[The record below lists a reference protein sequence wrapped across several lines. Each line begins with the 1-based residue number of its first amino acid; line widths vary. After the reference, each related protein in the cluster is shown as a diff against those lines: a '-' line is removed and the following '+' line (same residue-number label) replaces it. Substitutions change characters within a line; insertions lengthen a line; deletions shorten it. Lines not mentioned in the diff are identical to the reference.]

1 MTHSTFGMFVK
12 YPEPGR
18 VKTRLAAEIGDRLAA
33 DLYAAF
39 VQDLIARFQ
48 DLPERRVLAYSPND
62 ETTRAF
68 FERRISRGLLANSGY
83 ELWPQPEGNLAD
95 RMIAFFDE
103 FGPEPT
109 VLIGSD
115 SPTLE
120 RGDVEYALQRLREV
134 DCVLGPAADGGLYL
148 IGLRGVEASRILRKV
163 EWSTSRALE
172 QTIGEARRFG
182 LSLES
187 LRLWYDIDTLEDLNF
202 LRGHLA
208 TLCQTQTEWDNVS
221 ETRHM
226 LDVLAGKPT

>member
-1 MTHSTFGMFVK
+1 MTPAFGMFVK

-39 VQDLIARFQ
+39 LQDLMARFRN
-48 DLPERRVLAYSPND
+48 LPERRILAYTPDD
-62 ETTRAF
+62 ERTREF
-68 FERRISRGLLANSGY
+68 FECRFDRGRREDSGY
-83 ELWPQPEGNLAD
+83 ELWPQPEGSLAE
-95 RMIAFFDE
+95 RMIAFFDK
-103 FGPEPT
+103 FGPEPV

-115 SPTLE
+115 SPTLN
-120 RGDVEYALQRLREV
+120 RFDVEYALQRIREV

-148 IGLRGVEASRILRKV
+148 IGLRGEQASRILRKV
-163 EWSTSRALE
+163 EWGTSRVLE

-182 LSLES
+182 LSLDT
-187 LRLWYDIDTLEDLNF
+187 LRLWYDIDTLDDLNF

-208 TLCQTQTEWDNVS
+208 AICQTHADWEDVS

>member
-1 MTHSTFGMFVK
+1 MTSTFGMFVK

-39 VQDLIARFQ
+39 LQDLIARFRN
-48 DLPERRVLAYSPND
+48 LPERRILAYTPDD
-62 ETTRAF
+62 ERTREF
-68 FERRISRGLLANSGY
+68 FECRFDRGRREDSGY
-83 ELWPQPEGNLAD
+83 ELWPQPEGSLAE
-95 RMIAFFDE
+95 RMIAFFDK
-103 FGPEPT
+103 FGPEPV

-115 SPTLE
+115 SPTLD
-120 RGDVEYALQRLREV
+120 RFDVEYALQRIREV

-148 IGLRGVEASRILRKV
+148 IGLRGEQASRILRKV
-163 EWSTSRALE
+163 EWGTSRVLE

-182 LSLES
+182 LSLDT
-187 LRLWYDIDTLEDLNF
+187 LRLWYDIDTLDDLNF

-208 TLCQTQTEWDNVS
+208 AICQTHADWEDVS

>member
-1 MTHSTFGMFVK
+1 MTPTFGMFVK

-18 VKTRLAAEIGDRLAA
+18 VKTRLAAEVGDRLAA

-39 VQDLIARFQ
+39 VQDLIARFR
-48 DLPERRVLAYSPND
+48 DLPERRILAYTPDD
-62 ETTRAF
+62 ERTREF
-68 FERRISRGLLANSGY
+68 FECRFDRGRMEDSGY
-83 ELWPQPEGNLAD
+83 ELWPQPEGSLAE
-95 RMIAFFDE
+95 RMIAFFDK
-103 FGPEPT
+103 FGPEPV

-115 SPTLE
+115 SPTLD
-120 RGDVEYALQRLREV
+120 RCDVESALQRIREV

-148 IGLRGVEASRILRKV
+148 IGLRGEQASRILRKV
-163 EWSTSRALE
+163 EWGTSRVLE

-182 LSLES
+182 LSLDT
-187 LRLWYDIDTLEDLNF
+187 LRLWYDIDTLDDLNF

-208 TLCQTQTEWDNVS
+208 AICQTHADWEDVS

>member
-1 MTHSTFGMFVK
+1 MTETFGMFVK

-39 VQDLIARFQ
+39 VQDLIARFR
-48 DLPERRVLAYSPND
+48 DLPERRILAYTPD
-62 ETTRAF
+62 DDRTRDF
-68 FERRISRGLLANSGY
+68 FERRIYRGRLEDSGF
-83 ELWPQPEGNLAD
+83 ELWPQPEGSLAE
-95 RMIAFFDE
+95 RMIAFFDK
-103 FGPEPT
+103 FGPEPV

-115 SPTLE
+115 SPTLD
-120 RGDVEYALQRLREV
+120 RCDVESALQRIREV

-148 IGLRGVEASRILRKV
+148 IGLRGEQASRILRKV
-163 EWSTSRALE
+163 EWGTSRVLE

-182 LSLES
+182 LTLDT
-187 LRLWYDIDTLEDLNF
+187 LRIWYDIDTPDDLNF

-208 TLCQTQTEWDNVS
+208 AICQTHADWEDVS

>member
-1 MTHSTFGMFVK
+1 MTATFGMFVK

-39 VQDLIARFQ
+39 VQDLMARFR
-48 DLPERRVLAYSPND
+48 DLPVRRILAYTPDD
-62 ETTRAF
+62 ERTREF
-68 FERRISRGLLANSGY
+68 FECRFDRGQMEDSGY
-83 ELWPQPEGNLAD
+83 ELWPQPEGSLAE
-95 RMIAFFDE
+95 RMIAFFDK
-103 FGPEPT
+103 FGPEPV

-115 SPTLE
+115 SPTLD
-120 RGDVEYALQRLREV
+120 RFDVEYALQRIREV

-148 IGLRGVEASRILRKV
+148 IGLRGEQVSRILRKV
-163 EWSTSRALE
+163 EWGTSRVLE

-182 LSLES
+182 LSLDT
-187 LRLWYDIDTLEDLNF
+187 LRLWYDIDTLDDLNF

-208 TLCQTQTEWDNVS
+208 ALCQTHADWDDVS

>member
-1 MTHSTFGMFVK
+1 MTSTFGMFVK

-39 VQDLIARFQ
+39 VQDLMARFR
-48 DLPERRVLAYSPND
+48 DLPVRRILAYTPDD
-62 ETTRAF
+62 ERTREF
-68 FERRISRGLLANSGY
+68 FECRFDRGQMEDSGY
-83 ELWPQPEGNLAD
+83 ELWPQPEGSLAE
-95 RMIAFFDE
+95 RMIAFFDK
-103 FGPEPT
+103 FGPEPV

-115 SPTLE
+115 SPTLD
-120 RGDVEYALQRLREV
+120 RFDVEYALQRIREV

-148 IGLRGVEASRILRKV
+148 IGLRGEQVSRILRKV
-163 EWSTSRALE
+163 EWGTSRVLE

-182 LSLES
+182 LSLDT
-187 LRLWYDIDTLEDLNF
+187 LRLWYDIDTLDDLNF

-208 TLCQTQTEWDNVS
+208 ALCQSHADWEDVS

>member
-1 MTHSTFGMFVK
+1 MRNSTFGMFVK

-39 VQDLIARFQ
+39 VQDLIARFH

-62 ETTRAF
+62 DRTRAF
-68 FERRISRGLLANSGY
+68 FERRIYQGLLQESGY
-83 ELWPQPEGNLAD
+83 ELWPQPEGSLAD
-95 RMIAFFDE
+95 RMIAFFDK
-103 FGPEPT
+103 FGPEPV

-115 SPTLE
+115 SPTLD
-120 RGDVEYALQRLREV
+120 RSDVEYALQRLREV

-148 IGLRGVEASRILRKV
+148 IGLRGEQASRILRKV
-163 EWSTSRALE
+163 KWSTSHVLE

-182 LSLES
+182 LTQETLQ
-187 LRLWYDIDTLEDLNF
+187 LWYDIDTLDDLNF

-208 TLCQTQTEWDNVS
+208 ALCQTHSDWDNVA